1 MKAFRG
7 NERVLVR
14 IVEGLAGILP
24 EPVPGTVTRIRRD
37 GGAWVQLD
45 TRLDLPNA
53 HPFPADDARA
63 NAVLTYPEWCR
74 KLPRAR

>member
-1 MKAFRG
+1 MKAFRD
-7 NERVLVR
+7 NERVLVCTVDR
-14 IVEGLAGILP
+14 AGVLP

-37 GGAWVQLD
+37 GGAWVRLD